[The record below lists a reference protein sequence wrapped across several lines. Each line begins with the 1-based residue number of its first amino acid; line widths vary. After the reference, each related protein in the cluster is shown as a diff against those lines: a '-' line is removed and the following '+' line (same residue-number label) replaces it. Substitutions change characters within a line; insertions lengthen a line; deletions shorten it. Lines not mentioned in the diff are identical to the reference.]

1 MQNAEEAIFPK
12 ISKCGFFRRG
22 TFTTIFANFDTS
34 FFLLVFLSHPLA
46 QVYVYIFLCWDI
58 FSPFSFFPPSQFSH
72 SPYALHFPLVQGCV
86 ISLSSRVL
94 TGTLSAR
101 FFSHCDILQP
111 SLELGWPP
119 WCSFCDYTNLIHTDR
134 REVKVWS
141 SMDSGAR
148 LPRCEPCLWYP
159 PATWPWPWWRSS
171 KSWFLHLQNGGSGVS
186 LLWGCCQS
194 EMK

>member
-1 MQNAEEAIFPK
+1 MLKKQYFLKYLNVASFDVEPLPLFLQTLTQA
-12 ISKCGFFRRG
+12 FF
-22 TFTTIFANFDTS
+22 
-34 FFLLVFLSHPLA
+34 
-46 QVYVYIFLCWDI
+46 
-58 FSPFSFFPPSQFSH
+58 FSFFFLIPYLKYMYTYFYAEIFSLLSHSFLPPS
-72 SPYALHFPLVQGCV
+72 SPTLHFPLVQGCV

-101 FFSHCDILQP
+101 FFSHCDIIQP

>member
-1 MQNAEEAIFPK
+1 MLKKQYFLKYLNVASFDVEPLPLFLQTLTQA
-12 ISKCGFFRRG
+12 FF
-22 TFTTIFANFDTS
+22 FS
-34 FFLLVFLSHPLA
+34 FFFLIPQLKYMYTYFYA
-46 QVYVYIFLCWDI
+46 EI
-58 FSPFSFFPPSQFSH
+58 FSLSFFPPSQFSY

-101 FFSHCDILQP
+101 FFSHCDIIQP

-119 WCSFCDYTNLIHTDR
+119 WCSFCDYTNLTHTDR

-148 LPRCEPCLWYP
+148 LPRCEPCP
-159 PATWPWPWWRSS
+159 
-171 KSWFLHLQNGGSGVS
+171 
-186 LLWGCCQS
+186 
-194 EMK
+194 